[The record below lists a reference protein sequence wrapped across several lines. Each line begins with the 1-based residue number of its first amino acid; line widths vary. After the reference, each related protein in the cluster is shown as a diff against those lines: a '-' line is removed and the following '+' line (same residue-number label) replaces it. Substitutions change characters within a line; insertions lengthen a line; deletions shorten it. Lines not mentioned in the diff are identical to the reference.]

1 MMMEAFYPGYCRSIE
16 TQKQLYILTEQG
28 CNKVQGYY
36 YSKPLPADE
45 VKQIFFWK
53 NKRQQVIQNAA
64 NRVSIVE
71 SSRT

>member
-1 MMMEAFYPGYCRSIE
+1 MLQKYDDGSLYPGYCRSIE

-45 VKQIFFWK
+45 VEQIFFRK
-53 NKRQQVIQNAA
+53 IND
-64 NRVSIVE
+64 NR
-71 SSRT
+71 